1 MAINNDNSIEKMIG
15 AMYRGRDIASNYA
28 NHAVSKPINE
38 KVNKINQNIKKIA
51 EIRIKAFNTGH
62 YDASIV
68 KKCVEEIEI
77 DLSYVAANV
86 KCCPSMYVTP
96 PLIGTQIKLSEYP
109 EKVIDILN
117 NMFKK

>member
-1 MAINNDNSIEKMIG
+1 MAINDNDPVYEMIKQ
-15 AMYRGRDIASNYA
+15 MYGIRDVASNYS
-28 NHAVSKPINE
+28 NRTVSKPINE
-38 KVNKINQNIKKIA
+38 KVNKINQNIKKIF
-51 EIRIKAFNTGH
+51 EAFNTGH
-62 YDASIV
+62 YDASTI

-96 PLIGTQIKLSEYP
+96 PLIGRQIKLSEYP